1 MKRIILWCK
10 FQVLTKKRDIEESR
24 VRKYF
29 KQIIFL
35 KVEIFKSLSF
45 LFYIMRCVIN
55 ITFPVKDFLDAIK
68 GKFSEMAKSVT
79 EKLYFALRTD
89 LLLKYF
95 FF

>member
-1 MKRIILWCK
+1 
-10 FQVLTKKRDIEESR
+10 
-24 VRKYF
+24 
-29 KQIIFL
+29 
-35 KVEIFKSLSF
+35 
-45 LFYIMRCVIN
+45 MRCVIN
-55 ITFPVKDFLDAIK
+55 ITFPVKYFLDAIK